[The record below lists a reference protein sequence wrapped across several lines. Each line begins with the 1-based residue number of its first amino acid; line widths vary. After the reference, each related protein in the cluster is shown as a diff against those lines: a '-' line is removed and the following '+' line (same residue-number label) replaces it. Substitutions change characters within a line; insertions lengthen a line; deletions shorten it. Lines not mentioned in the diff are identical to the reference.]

1 MNFHNLI
8 ELTDFFKIEDD
19 CIKYL
24 YERRIKNNIPCHYC
38 GCKNCSYLPKN
49 SSRIRCRK
57 CKRLYSVRV
66 GTIFQ
71 DSNVPLR
78 KWFTAMYIFLSHKK
92 GISSCQLAKDI
103 SVSQPT
109 AWFMLQRIREVMKN
123 ENNDKFTGT
132 TEIDEAYIGGSET
145 NKHADKKNKSEKTC
159 IIGLVNRDT
168 KTVKAYKVS
177 SNEKDNLLPKIYINC
192 KDKSNI
198 FTDSYNGYDDLKKHY
213 NHEFVKHCAG
223 EYNRDKKDKEGR
235 TAYKINTNSI
245 EGFWSQLK
253 RGIYGVYHW
262 ASNKHI
268 QRYVNEFAFRY
279 NTRALPDFERFN
291 NFLLR
296 VESRTLKYSCL
307 VG

>member
-8 ELTDFFKIEDD
+8 ELTDFFKTEDD

-78 KWFTAMYIFLSHKK
+78 KWFMAMYIFLSHKK

-123 ENNDKFTGT
+123 DNNNKFDGT
-132 TEIDEAYIGGSET
+132 TEIDEAYIGGSEI
-145 NKHADKKNKSEKTC
+145 NKHADKKNKNEKTC

-177 SNEKDNLLPKIYINC
+177 SNEKDNLLPKIYLNC
-192 KDKSNI
+192 KDQSNI

-213 NHEFVKHCAG
+213 NHEFVSIVLVSII
-223 EYNRDKKDKEGR
+223 ETKKM
-235 TAYKINTNSI
+235 TA
-245 EGFWSQLK
+245 EEQ
-253 RGIYGVYHW
+253 
-262 ASNKHI
+262 HI
-268 QRYVNEFAFRY
+268 R
-279 NTRALPDFERFN
+279 
-291 NFLLR
+291 
-296 VESRTLKYSCL
+296 
-307 VG
+307 

>member
-1 MNFHNLI
+1 MSIANFN
-8 ELTDFFKIEDD
+8 K
-19 CIKYL
+19 L
-24 YERRIKNNIPCHYC
+24 YPDETSCQEWLAKQRWGGKDKAICPFCK
-38 GCKNCSYLPKN
+38 CKNCYQHKGID
-49 SSRIRCRK
+49 RFTCKK
-57 CKRLYSVRV
+57 CLKQFSVRYN
-66 GTIFQ
+66 TIFAE
-71 DSNVPLR
+71 SRLPLK
-78 KWFTAMYIFLSHKK
+78 KWFLAIYFETTLKK
-92 GISSCQLAKDI
+92 GISSYTLASYLGITQK
-103 SVSQPT
+103 S

-132 TEIDEAYIGGSET
+132 TEIDEAYLGGRET
-145 NKHADKKNKSEKTC
+145 NKHEDKKNKSEKTC

-177 SNEKDNLLPKIYINC
+177 SNEKENLLPKVYLNC

-223 EYNRDKKDKEGR
+223 EYNRDKKDKNGR

-268 QRYVNEFAFRY
+268 QRYVNEFCYRY
-279 NTRALPDFERFN
+279 NNRLMNDIEIFTNWFGGCEN
-291 NFLLR
+291 KR
-296 VESRTLKYSCL
+296 VYYRCL
-307 VG
+307 IG